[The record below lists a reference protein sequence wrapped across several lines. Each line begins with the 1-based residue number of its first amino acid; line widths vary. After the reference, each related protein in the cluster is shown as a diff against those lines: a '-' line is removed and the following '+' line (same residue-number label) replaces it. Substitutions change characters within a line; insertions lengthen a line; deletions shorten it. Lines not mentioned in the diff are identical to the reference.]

1 MLAVTMVK
9 EKVRFSE
16 SLNSAVSKIL
26 QNMEMIQKYLHLCFK
41 EKDA

>member
-1 MLAVTMVK
+1 MLAVTMGK

-16 SLNSAVSKIL
+16 SLNPTVSEIL
-26 QNMEMIQKYLHLCFK
+26 QNMEMIQKYLNLCFK

>member
-1 MLAVTMVK
+1 MVK

-16 SLNSAVSKIL
+16 SLNSTVPKIL